1 MIDIENAV
9 YTKVFD
15 ALRKVFPTLYITA
28 DPIAI
33 PSEYPCAS
41 IYEAD
46 NYSYDKTQDS
56 NSNENHVNVMYEL
69 YVFSNKATG
78 RKTECKNIFKVAD
91 DVLLKTGFTRIS
103 KTPILDSDGKDY
115 RLVGRYSAVVSKNKE
130 IYRR

>member
-9 YTKVFD
+9 YTKVYD
-15 ALRKVFPTLYITA
+15 TLKKVFPDLYITA
-28 DPIAI
+28 DPVAI

-46 NYSYDKTQDS
+46 SYSYDKTQDS
-56 NSNENHVNVMYEL
+56 ASNENHVNVMYEV
-69 YVFSNKATG
+69 YVFSNKTSG

-91 DVLLKTGFTRIS
+91 EVLLAMGFTRTS
-103 KTPILDSDGKDY
+103 KTPILDPNGKDY
-115 RLVGRYSAVVSKNKE
+115 RLVGRYTAVVSKNKE